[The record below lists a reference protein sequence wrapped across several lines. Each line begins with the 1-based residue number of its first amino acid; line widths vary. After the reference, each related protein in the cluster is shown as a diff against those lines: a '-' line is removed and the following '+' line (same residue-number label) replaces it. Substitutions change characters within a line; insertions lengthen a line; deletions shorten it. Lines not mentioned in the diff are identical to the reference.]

1 MKNKI
6 NCVPLKEKKKAL
18 KKKQLLLFQ
27 ALVIFY
33 DKSLGL

>member
-18 KKKQLLLFQ
+18 KKQLLLFQ
-27 ALVIFY
+27 ALVIFHN
-33 DKSLGL
+33 KSFGL

>member
-18 KKKQLLLFQ
+18 KKTAITLSGTSYFSQ
-27 ALVIFY
+27 
-33 DKSLGL
+33 